1 MRFKDYLNED
11 FTMDNWSLEDATFR
25 LEQAKTQLKFIEAEL
40 KVLSKKPLPP
50 NDLEKKRQYDTKVET
65 LKTRYEAV
73 KNKIKNFNEKISKIQ
88 DKMRGGS
95 DRRASR

>member
-1 MRFKDYLNED
+1 MRFKDYLAED
-11 FTMDNWSLEDATFR
+11 YTMDNWSLEDATFR
-25 LEQAKTQLKFIEAEL
+25 LEQAKAQLKFIEAEL
-40 KVLSKKPLPP
+40 KVLSKKPLPSG
-50 NDLEKKRQYDTKVET
+50 DVDKKRAYDNKVDA

-73 KNKIKNFNEKISKIQ
+73 KNKIKNFNEKIAKIQ